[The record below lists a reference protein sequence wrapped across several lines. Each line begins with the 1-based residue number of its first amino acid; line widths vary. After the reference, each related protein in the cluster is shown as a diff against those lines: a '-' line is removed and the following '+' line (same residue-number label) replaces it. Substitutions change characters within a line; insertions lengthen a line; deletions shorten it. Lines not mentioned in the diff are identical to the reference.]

1 VLVLLHNRSRAWQ
14 IHRYRVATTHYAR
27 GIAHAA
33 LGDTDAAATDL
44 VELLRSTALVRADH
58 MLFNNTCLDT
68 LAVAEHMLRGEL
80 HYRLGT
86 RCVMVSRIDC
96 YWLLP

>member
-1 VLVLLHNRSRAWQ
+1 VLLNNRSRAWQ
-14 IHRYRVATTHYAR
+14 IHRYLTATTHYAR
-27 GIAHAA
+27 GVAQAA

-44 VELLRSTALVRADH
+44 VQLLRSTALVPAEQ

-68 LAVAEHMLRGEL
+68 LAVAEHMMRGEL

-86 RCVMVSRIDC
+86 RSVMVSRIDC
-96 YWLLP
+96 CWLSP